1 LSTLISAGILTR
13 FLVEDVSQMT
23 HTNRLYPTER
33 RQEKLEAA
41 FFEQLTSN
49 LAGRQ

>member
-1 LSTLISAGILTR
+1 
-13 FLVEDVSQMT
+13 MT

-49 LAGRQ
+49 LVGRQR